1 MSLPPKTN
9 HRLIQGVVFDLD
21 GLLVNTELVFNETGQ
36 ELARRRGKEMSRDVF
51 QKMMGRRPAEA
62 FAVMIDEL
70 GLDDTIEDLQRES
83 RQVFFGVLDRHL
95 RLMPGVSELLD
106 EIERLGLPKAV
117 ATSSPRDY
125 ARDIL
130 TRVGLEN
137 RFVFT
142 LSAEDVQHGKPH
154 PEIYLKAA
162 ERLRIAPPRMLVF
175 EDSEAGTKA
184 AAAAQ
189 AFVVAVPHEFSA
201 HHDFSPA
208 DYIADGLNDPEIR
221 RILQRAA

>member
-1 MSLPPKTN
+1 MSSQPKTN

-21 GLLVNTELVFNETGQ
+21 GLLVNTELVFNEAGQ
-36 ELARRRGKEMSRDVF
+36 ELARRRGKQMSRDVF

-62 FAVMIDEL
+62 FTVMIQTL
-70 GLDDTIEDLQRES
+70 GLTDSIETLQRES
-83 RQVFFGVLDRHL
+83 EEIFFGLLDEHL
-95 RLMPGVSELLD
+95 RLMPGVTGLLSEL
-106 EIERLGLPKAV
+106 ERMRLPKAV

-125 ARDIL
+125 AHKIL
-130 TRVGLEN
+130 TRVGLQD
-137 RFVFT
+137 RFAFT
-142 LSAEDVQHGKPH
+142 LGAEDVQQGKPH

-162 ERLRIAPPRMLVF
+162 ERLGITPPRMLVF

-184 AAAAQ
+184 AAAAR

-208 DYIADGLNDPEIR
+208 DYVADGLDDPEIR
-221 RILQRAA
+221 RILQRRA